1 MNQNFVTREQAVQL
15 DVIGMDEPCFGGY
28 LKDESNHFANM
39 IHYPAG
45 YTNATYRPR
54 TYAKKA
60 HVNKHIIKAPLN
72 QQVIEWAREVH
83 GLYASIVPE
92 FYGDGVN
99 INWQIMWATNISS
112 ESLDPKPNGTYWYG
126 DNGEYPT
133 YHAVMVAV
141 IDKLIE
147 LLEYK
152 NYNGE
157 FQDPR
162 GIHVRRGV

>member
-1 MNQNFVTREQAVQL
+1 MNQNFVTSVQAAQL
-15 DVIGMDEPCFGGY
+15 FTLGYGEPCLATIDQTEYVHINGTKESPRGSMFYNTIDCPTNQDVIDW
-28 LKDESNHFANM
+28 A
-39 IHYPAG
+39 
-45 YTNATYRPR
+45 
-54 TYAKKA
+54 
-60 HVNKHIIKAPLN
+60 IK
-72 QQVIEWAREVH
+72 VH
-83 GLYASIVPE
+83 GLYASMVPE
-92 FYGDGVN
+92 FYGNGVN

-133 YHAVMVAV
+133 YHTVLIAM

-147 LLEYK
+147 LIQYK
-152 NYNGE
+152 NLNGE